1 MFDVISV
8 ILPVM
13 LGGFFAADMPAE
25 ECSHG
30 ARTSGGCVAITTEV
44 TDQQV
49 TLGAGVTIPG
59 TESGTTQASSP
70 RPLAPLTPGAS
81 WSPPPP
87 RDPVLGSS
95 QCVNIVSGSC
105 RGSSPAKNPVQAEVT
120 APGARP
126 TPPTSLSDL
135 ASFSPS
141 GSVIVVEPGW
151 WSLPRVPTNIYTRAS
166 DQTQPGELLGWPIE
180 VRFTPRAFNWSYGD
194 GVTRRTPSPGGS
206 WGAEQFTVT
215 TTSHTY
221 RSPGDYSVSLSVE
234 YAVSYR
240 FPGQAFVSI
249 PGTISQDQGTARVQ
263 VLRVS
268 PVLTEAG
275 CAPSSLVDGRCR

>member
-1 MFDVISV
+1 MSFVI
-8 ILPVM
+8 PVL
-13 LGGFFAADMPAE
+13 LGVFVATDSPLE

-30 ARTSGGCVAITTEV
+30 ARTSGGCVSITTEV

-59 TESGTTQASSP
+59 TESGSTQASDP

-87 RDPVLGSS
+87 RAPVLGSS

-105 RGSSPAKNPVQAEVT
+105 RGSSPAKNPVQAEVV
-120 APGARP
+120 APLASP

-135 ASFSPS
+135 ASFSPG
-141 GSVIVVEPGW
+141 GSSLVVEPGW
-151 WSLPRVPTNIYTRAS
+151 WSLPRVPTNIYTQAS
-166 DQTQPGELLGWPIE
+166 VQTQPGQLLGWPIE
-180 VRFTPRAFNWSYGD
+180 VRFTPKAFNWSYGD
-194 GVTRRTPSPGGS
+194 GTQRLTLSPGGS
-206 WGAEQFTVT
+206 WGGAQFTST
-215 TTSHTY
+215 ATSHTY
-221 RSPGDYSVSLSVE
+221 RAPGNYSVSLSVE

-240 FPGQAFVSI
+240 FPGEAFIAI
-249 PGTISQDQGTARVQ
+249 PGTITQNQGSTSIQ

-275 CAPSSLVDGRCR
+275 CAPASLVDGRCR